1 MKKIGGAIIGFGGM
15 GNFHAQKMQT
25 VKGIELLGVYDIN
38 PERHAFAAEQGI
50 KAYASRKALLADPK
64 VDLVVVATPN
74 DVHKSIVI
82 DCLKAGKNVIC
93 EKPVTMKSSDLED
106 MIAAANAAGKLF
118 TVHQNRRWDGD
129 YLSIRNVIES
139 GELGQVFRIES
150 RVQGSRGIPSGWRE
164 VKKCGGGMLLDWGV
178 HLLDQML
185 QMTGGKK
192 LISIDAT
199 FTNITNQD
207 CDDGFSAFFRF
218 EGGLE
223 WVVEVGTCNF
233 VALPRWYVC
242 GSDGSAVIN
251 TWDCK
256 GTVRT
261 IFNRDEDDAAPIQ
274 AGTGITRT
282 MAPRNERTVREY
294 PVKKI
299 KSGWTEYYKNV
310 IATLNGKADIVV
322 THEQLRRTTK
332 LIELIFKAQ
341 KQGKTLM
348 VNKVISH

>member
-1 MKKIGGAIIGFGGM
+1 M
-15 GNFHAQKMQT
+15 
-25 VKGIELLGVYDIN
+25 
-38 PERHAFAAEQGI
+38 
-50 KAYASRKALLADPK
+50 
-64 VDLVVVATPN
+64 
-74 DVHKSIVI
+74 
-82 DCLKAGKNVIC
+82 
-93 EKPVTMKSSDLED
+93 
-106 MIAAANAAGKLF
+106 
-118 TVHQNRRWDGD
+118 
-129 YLSIRNVIES
+129 
-139 GELGQVFRIES
+139 
-150 RVQGSRGIPSGWRE
+150 
-164 VKKCGGGMLLDWGV
+164 
-178 HLLDQML
+178 
-185 QMTGGKK
+185 
-192 LISIDAT
+192 
-199 FTNITNQD
+199 
-207 CDDGFSAFFRF
+207 
-218 EGGLE
+218 
-223 WVVEVGTCNF
+223 
-233 VALPRWYVC
+233 
-242 GSDGSAVIN
+242 IN